1 MFTSFLDAALP
12 DPVIEESSIIPVI
25 IIVAVVVAA
34 AILVR
39 YEIKRSRAKK
49 QGQNGTKNTWDSTDK
64 AEDPGSNGRNTDR
77 RQL

>member
-12 DPVIEESSIIPVI
+12 DPVIEESSILPIL

-39 YEIKRSRAKK
+39 YEIKRSRDKK
-49 QGQNGTKNTWDSTDK
+49 QGQNAQNNTDTNANKTD
-64 AEDPGSNGRNTDR
+64 DPGSAGSKTDR
-77 RQL
+77 